1 MNGFRLNL
9 ACMIHRSAVVTLE
22 AWTFFWIL
30 SPTGTGITTHS
41 ERLIGDRIENETYW
55 YRFEAE
61 NKLLSTVLVA
71 FIADQTFCQSLE
83 DTKHFMTRD
92 MRFPTM

>member
-9 ACMIHRSAVVTLE
+9 ACRINRSAVVTLE

-30 SPTGTGITTHS
+30 FPTGTGITTHS

-55 YRFEAE
+55 YKFEAE

-71 FIADQTFCQSLE
+71 IIADQTFCQSLE
-83 DTKHFMTRD
+83 DTKH
-92 MRFPTM
+92 